1 MKLCRIHSAEKNAYF
16 HRKYNMNS
24 TKANSMDA
32 NSICGVMV
40 SVLTSS
46 MIDRGFELQSDRTK
60 DYKIGILLLLCKAHS
75 IKLQEQMLV
84 GSESG

>member
-1 MKLCRIHSAEKNAYF
+1 
-16 HRKYNMNS
+16 MNS

-40 SVLTSS
+40 NVFTSS
-46 MIDRGFELQSDRTK
+46 MVERGFELQSDQTK

-75 IKLQEQMLV
+75 IKL
-84 GSESG
+84 

>member
-1 MKLCRIHSAEKNAYF
+1 MS
-16 HRKYNMNS
+16 S

-40 SVLTSS
+40 SVLFLN
-46 MIDRGFELQSDRTK
+46 MIDRGFELQSDQTK

-75 IKLQEQMLV
+75 IML
-84 GSESG
+84 